1 MILCLVGDASPGAV
15 DNASGVIAVMLAASL
30 LRARKDLG
38 VILTSGEELGLAGAR
53 AYAESISY
61 YTASSPFPEA
71 RAESLSPDEPIPFAG
86 GIVLNCDTVDDEG
99 GFLCMVRRG
108 SRGAA
113 TLAVVRAAARTR
125 VPLRVRGI
133 IPGVLVDSIAFS
145 DAGWDSLTLSRG
157 NMATLARVHT
167 SSDTR
172 ERLNGTGIAMAAY
185 LLAATVQELE

>member
-1 MILCLVGDASPGAV
+1 
-15 DNASGVIAVMLAASL
+15 
-30 LRARKDLG
+30 
-38 VILTSGEELGLAGAR
+38 
-53 AYAESISY
+53 
-61 YTASSPFPEA
+61 
-71 RAESLSPDEPIPFAG
+71 
-86 GIVLNCDTVDDEG
+86 
-99 GFLCMVRRG
+99 
-108 SRGAA
+108 
-113 TLAVVRAAARTR
+113 
-125 VPLRVRGI
+125 VRGI